1 MMYLLYA
8 RTGHEFE
15 AEADLHERGIDAWC
29 GRVIEFKRV
38 GKSRKPQPIEKPAL
52 PNYIFAELSPREF
65 YTAQGVKWLASTFV
79 SLSRA
84 DVEAVVRYRAEVRR
98 AYEEADRARRA
109 NEVPL
114 SEFKPG
120 ETLELVGGPLAEKMG
135 TFRRVVERSH
145 DLHPHVELEVDGLR
159 VQADPLDVRRA

>member
-8 RTGHEFE
+8 RSGHEFD

-38 GKSRKPQPIEKPAL
+38 GKARKPQPVEKPAL
-52 PNYIFAELSPREF
+52 PNYLFAELSPREF
-65 YTAQGVKWLASTFV
+65 YAAQGVKWLASTFV
-79 SLSRA
+79 ALSRA
-84 DVEAVVRYRAEVRR
+84 DVEAVARYRAEVRR
-98 AYEEADRARRA
+98 AYEENDRARRA

-114 SEFKPG
+114 SELKPG
-120 ETLELVGGPLAEKMG
+120 EALELIAGPLAEKMG
-135 TFRRVVERSH
+135 RFRRVVERSH
-145 DLHPHVELEVDGLR
+145 DLHPYVEIEVDGLR